1 MGAASNLLTGSTVS
15 GQLAFSALHVA
26 TVGRSSGLFSSMGAQ
41 GFGHEYCVCQPDL
54 RSVSAALIKKAI
66 YFEASTAN
74 IR

>member
-41 GFGHEYCVCQPDL
+41 G
-54 RSVSAALIKKAI
+54 SATNTVFVNPI
-66 YFEASTAN
+66 YAASA
-74 IR
+74 RR